1 MNHSGWEV
9 NDLMIN
15 GHDMTTTRNTQ
26 QTRSQDDANVD
37 YFYQRPHTDMVQHLN
52 KRWAPGDDSILEMT
66 AQGRP
71 VAYLERELHSISLES
86 AKDINAKKIWEE
98 NKTGDKWSN
107 SPWPVVSRNDHDTWT
122 SGGTSGGLLSVD
134 MAEYVLGSSSP
145 DTRISSSMKRYTGGG
160 DADGPKHLD
169 NQKDKKERLI
179 EEQARTPLLS
189 NAVDDSPNKQASQ
202 SEDDG
207 GQHGDEPRIKIINK
221 CDEFSGPVASAG
233 VDLPTVAILPTVVQQ
248 QQQQQSFQSDVS
260 ESSAY
265 LQSHHDY
272 MMPTVNDTE
281 YQMVGR
287 QQMIMDQAQTNG
299 YVTQPTALGTTHV
312 MQPAQYYSVQAPWAV
327 YPTNILPTNQQQQ
340 QQAPVYR
347 HYQRP
352 VTPHQTGPEGE
363 MSMQQDN
370 TLIFQNPQ
378 YQIIAAQA
386 YYDQNG
392 QLVMNNGR
400 NLPAPMRLVSP
411 AAPHVM
417 QGGQNGVRILAP
429 NPQQQ
434 PPNYASNTSTPH
446 NSLTDAY
453 GNGPTSQ
460 QAFSP
465 QTFTSPYAHSAPNA
479 RRDSF
484 GSLDFKGQSRPPF
497 PAQFYSPIG
506 GTVSPL
512 GTTGLSTPPPVH
524 NLSTQRTPNAFY
536 SPAPG
541 AEVKYRQSGQAPSG
555 PTYPMTIMGGR
566 SGAKTPSK
574 EPARSRL
581 LEDFRSNR
589 LPNIQLK
596 ELVNH
601 VVEFSQD
608 QHGSRFI
615 QQKLERATLQEKTL
629 IFNEILP
636 MAFVLMTDVFGN
648 YVIQKFFDFGSN
660 DQKATLAN
668 KVKGNVLMLA
678 LQMYG
683 CRVIQKA
690 LECIQP
696 DMQVDLVKELD
707 GNVLKC
713 VKDQNGNHVIQ
724 KCIECVE
731 PKNLDFVINSF
742 KNQVTQLST
751 HPYGC
756 RVIQRVLENC
766 TSEQV
771 GVVLDEMHENTDR
784 LIQDQYGNY
793 VIQHVLEHGRAE
805 DKTKIVKAVRGKVMT
820 LSQHKFASNV
830 VEKCVSHSS
839 APERRSLIDEVLQM
853 NESSHNG
860 LYTMMKDQ
868 YANYVIQKMIDVADS
883 SQKKL
888 LVQKIRP
895 HVTTLRKYTYG
906 KHILAKLEKFCLKA
920 NRDLG
925 PIGMPPNGALPR

>member
-1 MNHSGWEV
+1 M
-9 NDLMIN
+9 
-15 GHDMTTTRNTQ
+15 
-26 QTRSQDDANVD
+26 
-37 YFYQRPHTDMVQHLN
+37 
-52 KRWAPGDDSILEMT
+52 
-66 AQGRP
+66 
-71 VAYLERELHSISLES
+71 
-86 AKDINAKKIWEE
+86 
-98 NKTGDKWSN
+98 
-107 SPWPVVSRNDHDTWT
+107 
-122 SGGTSGGLLSVD
+122 
-134 MAEYVLGSSSP
+134 
-145 DTRISSSMKRYTGGG
+145 
-160 DADGPKHLD
+160 
-169 NQKDKKERLI
+169 
-179 EEQARTPLLS
+179 
-189 NAVDDSPNKQASQ
+189 
-202 SEDDG
+202 
-207 GQHGDEPRIKIINK
+207 
-221 CDEFSGPVASAG
+221 
-233 VDLPTVAILPTVVQQ
+233 
-248 QQQQQSFQSDVS
+248 
-260 ESSAY
+260 
-265 LQSHHDY
+265 
-272 MMPTVNDTE
+272 
-281 YQMVGR
+281 
-287 QQMIMDQAQTNG
+287 
-299 YVTQPTALGTTHV
+299 
-312 MQPAQYYSVQAPWAV
+312 
-327 YPTNILPTNQQQQ
+327 
-340 QQAPVYR
+340 
-347 HYQRP
+347 
-352 VTPHQTGPEGE
+352 
-363 MSMQQDN
+363 
-370 TLIFQNPQ
+370 
-378 YQIIAAQA
+378 
-386 YYDQNG
+386 
-392 QLVMNNGR
+392 
-400 NLPAPMRLVSP
+400 
-411 AAPHVM
+411 
-417 QGGQNGVRILAP
+417 
-429 NPQQQ
+429 
-434 PPNYASNTSTPH
+434 
-446 NSLTDAY
+446 
-453 GNGPTSQ
+453 
-460 QAFSP
+460 
-465 QTFTSPYAHSAPNA
+465 
-479 RRDSF
+479 
-484 GSLDFKGQSRPPF
+484 DFKGQSRPPF

-555 PTYPMTIMGGR
+555 PSYPMTIMGGR
-566 SGAKTPSK
+566 AGAKTPSK

-805 DKTKIVKAVRGKVMT
+805 DKTKIVKAVRGKVMS

-839 APERRSLIDEVLQM
+839 AQERRSLIDEVLQM
-853 NESSHNG
+853 NDRLDIQKKYFSDCKTIFSNSSHNG